1 MSGKLFEDPD
11 DQWENLQPI
20 DIWNDGSE
28 EDEKASRRS
37 LNLKFRLDTKKIVLV
52 IGVIALVPLVGLILG
67 RIGEGSS
74 SIPKVSPTATPSA
87 SVTNIKPVDLYSQPP
102 MLQIF
107 IDNALASSVTIFC
120 GQYSGSGW
128 VIDLS
133 DDPST
138 TKDDAYP
145 TEIVTNKHV
154 VSDCPTGSMVQ
165 MKLVGQSDSFNGY
178 IYSQDAVND
187 LAIIIT
193 DNLLPAFPTLSGE
206 NMPSRGQW
214 VMAVGSPG
222 ASGEGSVTTGNISNI
237 QDSWI
242 ITDTTL
248 NPGNSG
254 GPLINSA
261 GQVIAINTAKNIEQA
276 VSNVN
281 YSRKLEYLCKQLDA
295 CSKKQIMK

>member
-20 DIWNDGSE
+20 DIWSDGSE
-28 EDEKASRRS
+28 EEAKSSKRS
-37 LNLKFRLDTKKIVLV
+37 LSLKFRFNTKKILAV
-52 IGVIALVPLVGLILG
+52 IGVLALFPIASSVLG
-67 RIGEGSS
+67 RLSNDSS
-74 SIPKVSPTATPSA
+74 PAPEPSTSA
-87 SVTNIKPVDLYSQPP
+87 SPSVSISNGKSVDLYSQPP
-102 MLQIF
+102 KLQIF

-128 VIDLS
+128 VIDMS

-138 TKDDAYP
+138 TRDDAYA
-145 TEIVTNKHV
+145 TEIVTNEHV
-154 VSDCPTGSMVQ
+154 ISDCPTGSMVQ
-165 MKLVGQSDSFNGY
+165 MKLVGQSDSFSGY
-178 IYSQDAVND
+178 IYSKDAIND

-193 DNLLPAFPTLSGE
+193 DNFLPAFPTLSAE
-206 NMPSRGQW
+206 NTPSRGQW

-261 GQVIAINTAKNIEQA
+261 GQVIAINTAKNVEQA

-295 CSKKQIMK
+295 CSNKQILK